1 MESDVFMLIFFKY
14 SSKRKVT
21 AYISLPPS
29 SKMKKVKNF
38 RKICWEGLENVDFGG
53 SNLEEEKKE
62 GGNFADHEELRTFE
76 KVIQNCILEV

>member
-1 MESDVFMLIFFKY
+1 MCLCLSSSNTVANVESQHTFL
-14 SSKRKVT
+14 
-21 AYISLPPS
+21 YIPPS
-29 SKMKKVKNF
+29 SKMEKVKNF